1 MLILIPAILISL
13 LKLTSWYR
21 VQERDIQH
29 KLILQSMTW
38 LYLLSTIYHLRT
50 VKKYRAQSRW
60 NNIYNPC
67 MMLYLQDLDCGMHA
81 LDTSLGPDKGIFSSW
96 PTIEYRNYWWTS
108 RNVSSDHLFECRQQQ
123 HLMTLWLRLIV
134 LYDLKIIS
142 EDNIYTLGLVSLSY
156 LEV

>member
-38 LYLLSTIYHLRT
+38 LYLLSTICEP
-50 VKKYRAQSRW
+50 SRSTGRSHVR

-108 RNVSSDHLFECRQQQ
+108 RNVSSDNLFKCQQQQ

-134 LYDLKIIS
+134 LYELKIMS
-142 EDNIYTLGLVSLSY
+142 VDNIYTLGLVSLSY

>member
-1 MLILIPAILISL
+1 MLILMLILIPAILISL

-67 MMLYLQDLDCGMHA
+67 MMLYLQDPDCGMHA

-108 RNVSSDHLFECRQQQ
+108 RNVSSDHLFWMPATATFDDSVTETDCFIR
-123 HLMTLWLRLIV
+123 
-134 LYDLKIIS
+134 S
-142 EDNIYTLGLVSLSY
+142 EDNICR
-156 LEV
+156 

>member
-96 PTIEYRNYWWTS
+96 PTVEYRNYWWTS
-108 RNVSSDHLFECRQQQ
+108 RNVSSDHLFWMSATATFDDSVTETDCFI
-123 HLMTLWLRLIV
+123 WA
-134 LYDLKIIS
+134 
-142 EDNIYTLGLVSLSY
+142 EDNICRLVL
-156 LEV
+156 